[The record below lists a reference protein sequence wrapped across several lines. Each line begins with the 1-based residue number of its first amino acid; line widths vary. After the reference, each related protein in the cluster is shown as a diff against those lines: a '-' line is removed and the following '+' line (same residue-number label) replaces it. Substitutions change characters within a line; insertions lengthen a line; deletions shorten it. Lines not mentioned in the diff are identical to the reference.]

1 MSFIVLNEGG
11 ARSRP
16 VKAWVKGVPVEGAA
30 QKQLYHIAAMTD
42 IVGPHIAVMPD
53 VHLGKGATVG
63 SIVPTVRALIPA
75 AVGVDIGCGMLA
87 VRLNVGS
94 DDLFDVAGLRE
105 KMEQAVPAGFNQHSE
120 TRLPKQAQDAW
131 GPLQSRLRGM
141 SERLRNKSGELPS
154 EKRAHCQLGTL
165 GGGNHFIEICED
177 QAGSLWLMLHSGSRN
192 IGNKIGQHFIG
203 LAKRDMERLG
213 VHLPDK
219 DLAYLREGSEY
230 YQDYVEAVQW
240 AQDYALCNREIM
252 MSELMTAIRGHFA
265 RRDLEVSVL
274 GEVVQC
280 HHNYISRETHFGA
293 KMWITRKGAVRARAG
308 EVVIIPG
315 SMGARSY
322 IARGLGNP
330 ESFESCS
337 HGAGRLMS
345 RSEAKR
351 RFSRDDLREQ
361 TDGVECRKDSGVVD
375 EIPAAY
381 KDIDAV
387 MAAQES
393 LVEPL
398 FTLKQLIC
406 VKG

>member
-1 MSFIVLNEGG
+1 
-11 ARSRP
+11 
-16 VKAWVKGVPVEGAA
+16 
-30 QKQLYHIAAMTD
+30 
-42 IVGPHIAVMPD
+42 
-53 VHLGKGATVG
+53 
-63 SIVPTVRALIPA
+63 
-75 AVGVDIGCGMLA
+75 
-87 VRLNVGS
+87 
-94 DDLFDVAGLRE
+94 
-105 KMEQAVPAGFNQHSE
+105 
-120 TRLPKQAQDAW
+120 
-131 GPLQSRLRGM
+131 
-141 SERLRNKSGELPS
+141 
-154 EKRAHCQLGTL
+154 
-165 GGGNHFIEICED
+165 
-177 QAGSLWLMLHSGSRN
+177 MLHSGSRN